1 MGFKGF
7 MGPKPGGSV
16 HLALPLLVILT
27 SLAGCSAD
35 QYFMVPK
42 SNLETVNASVQ
53 TQRAT
58 LVTIENNAKVRFEQT
73 INDQTA
79 STETILQAISAQVK
93 APECPPVPKQRACP
107 TANAAKAVAIQ
118 LKGKLI
124 VGEVEKF
131 FLTAAET
138 VYDARIDSGAETS
151 SIDARN
157 IVKFERDGSN
167 WVRFDVPV
175 PGDKKAGNKEVG
187 DKEPGSEELLTLEK
201 EVSRRVKILQASAE
215 DFERRVV
222 VELQFVIGNHTQV
235 AEFTLTDRSHLT
247 HQVLIGRNVLRD
259 VMLIDVGKEFATE
272 LPDTM
277 INGNSSYR
285 DTVRDTL

>member
-1 MGFKGF
+1 MSFKGF
-7 MGPKPGGSV
+7 MGPKPGGDA

-42 SNLETVNASVQ
+42 SNLETVNTSVQ

-93 APECPPVPKQRACP
+93 APECPPVPKQKACP
-107 TANAAKAVAIQ
+107 AATAAKAVASQ

-175 PGDKKAGNKEVG
+175 PG
-187 DKEPGSEELLTLEK
+187 SEELLTLEK
-201 EVSRRVKILQASAE
+201 DISRRVKILQSNA
-215 DFERRVV
+215 DDPERRVV
-222 VELQFVIGNHTQV
+222 VELQFAIGNHTQV

-277 INGNSSYR
+277 VNGNSGYR
-285 DTVRDTL
+285 DTIRDML

>member
-1 MGFKGF
+1 MGSKL
-7 MGPKPGGSV
+7 GGNV

-42 SNLETVNASVQ
+42 SNLETVNTSVQ
-53 TQRAT
+53 NQRAT
-58 LVTIENNAKVRFEQT
+58 LVTMENNAKVRFEQAL
-73 INDQTA
+73 NDQTA

-93 APECPPVPKQRACP
+93 APECPPVPKQQACP
-107 TANAAKAVAIQ
+107 AATATKAVASQ

-138 VYDARIDSGAETS
+138 VYNARIDSGAETS

-157 IVKFERDGSN
+157 IVRFERDGSN

-175 PGDKKAGNKEVG
+175 PG

-201 EVSRRVKILQASAE
+201 EVSRRVKILQSNV
-215 DFERRVV
+215 DDPERRVV

-277 INGNSSYR
+277 INGG
-285 DTVRDTL
+285 TL

>member
-1 MGFKGF
+1 MGLKGF
-7 MGPKPGGSV
+7 MGSKLGGNV

-42 SNLETVNASVQ
+42 SNLETVNTAVQ
-53 TQRAT
+53 NQRAT
-58 LVTIENNAKVRFEQT
+58 LITIENNAKVRFEQAL
-73 INDQTA
+73 NDQTA
-79 STETILQAISAQVK
+79 STETILQAISTQIK
-93 APECPPVPKQRACP
+93 APECPPVPKQQACP
-107 TANAAKAVAIQ
+107 AAAAAKAVASQ

-131 FLTAAET
+131 FLTAADT
-138 VYDARIDSGAETS
+138 VYNARIDSGAETS

-157 IVKFERDGSN
+157 IVRFERDGSN

-175 PGDKKAGNKEVG
+175 PG
-187 DKEPGSEELLTLEK
+187 SEELLTLEK
-201 EVSRRVKILQASAE
+201 DISRRVRILQSNVE
-215 DFERRVV
+215 DPERRVV
-222 VELQFVIGNHTQV
+222 VELQFAIGNHTQV

-272 LPDTM
+272 LPETM
-277 INGNSSYR
+277 ANGG
-285 DTVRDTL
+285 TL

>member
-7 MGPKPGGSV
+7 MGSKPNGSV
-16 HLALPLLVILT
+16 PLALPLLVILT
-27 SLAGCSAD
+27 GLAGCSAD

-53 TQRAT
+53 NQRAT
-58 LVTIENNAKVRFEQT
+58 LVTMENNAKVRFEQT
-73 INDQTA
+73 IDDQTA
-79 STETILQAISAQVK
+79 STEIILQAISAQVK
-93 APECPPVPKQRACP
+93 APECPPVPKRQACP
-107 TANAAKAVAIQ
+107 AATAAKAVASQ

-124 VGEVEKF
+124 VGEVEKL

-138 VYDARIDSGAETS
+138 VYDARVDSGAETS

-157 IVKFERDGSN
+157 IVRFERDGSN

-175 PGDKKAGNKEVG
+175 PG
-187 DKEPGSEELLTLEK
+187 SEGLLTLEK
-201 EVSRRVKILQASAE
+201 EISRRVKILQSNV
-215 DFERRVV
+215 DDPERRVV

-285 DTVRDTL
+285 DAIRDTL

>member
-1 MGFKGF
+1 
-7 MGPKPGGSV
+7 
-16 HLALPLLVILT
+16 
-27 SLAGCSAD
+27 
-35 QYFMVPK
+35 
-42 SNLETVNASVQ
+42 
-53 TQRAT
+53 
-58 LVTIENNAKVRFEQT
+58 
-73 INDQTA
+73 
-79 STETILQAISAQVK
+79 
-93 APECPPVPKQRACP
+93 VPKQQACP
-107 TANAAKAVAIQ
+107 AATATKAVASQ

-138 VYDARIDSGAETS
+138 VYNARIDSGAETS

-157 IVKFERDGSN
+157 IVRFERDGSN

-175 PGDKKAGNKEVG
+175 PG

-201 EVSRRVKILQASAE
+201 EVSRRVKILQSNV
-215 DFERRVV
+215 DDPERRVV

-277 INGNSSYR
+277 INGG
-285 DTVRDTL
+285 TL